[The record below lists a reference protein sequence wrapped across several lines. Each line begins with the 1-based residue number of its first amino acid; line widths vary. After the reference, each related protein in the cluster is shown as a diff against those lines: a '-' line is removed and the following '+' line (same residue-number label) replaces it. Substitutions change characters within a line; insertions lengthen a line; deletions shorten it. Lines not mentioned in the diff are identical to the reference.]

1 MSHTIEQIKARCPR
15 FRILVIGR
23 RNAGKTTILKK
34 MCNSDGSDLSIVDRN
49 GNGVDPSILE
59 PDRQRGMS
67 DIENEI
73 TFGSNPLFVFHD
85 SRGIEAGAEYDENSP
100 LCIDALWEFLD
111 KRSRESRIRD
121 QIHAVWMCIPMD
133 NQRAP
138 SSEFELAF
146 FNARASP
153 VPVIAVFT
161 KFEALIDEAYNDL
174 PEDDSSD
181 TEKEKNASRD
191 AQSKFDKTVRKA
203 IENTTHPPD
212 HCVQLQYMNEER
224 TGCAGLTEATYAAI
238 RDETLSDLFAMA
250 QRSSFRIGCKKVME
264 LIIREHEQWIQR
276 VGAKKNKILDS
287 ILEYTGKFMPHWRTY
302 RVGLHCLDYLVLT
315 GTPMFRVLSCAV
327 LGECSLCLPA
337 L

>member
-1 MSHTIEQIKARCPR
+1 MSLTIEQIMERCPR

-34 MCNSDGSDLSIVDRN
+34 MCDSDGSDLRIVDRK
-49 GNGVDPSILE
+49 GFEVDLSILE

-73 TFGSNPLFVFHD
+73 TFESNRLFVFHD
-85 SRGIEAGAEYDENSP
+85 SRGIEAGAEHDKNSP
-100 LCIDALWEFLD
+100 LCIDSLWEFLD
-111 KRSRESRIRD
+111 KRSRSPRIRD

-138 SSEFELAF
+138 SPEFELAF

-161 KFEALIDEAYNDL
+161 KFEALIDEAYDDL
-174 PEDDSSD
+174 PEDDLSD

-203 IENTTHPPD
+203 IENTAHPPD
-212 HCVQLQYMNEER
+212 QFVQLQYLNEER
-224 TGCAGLTEATYAAI
+224 TGCAGLIEATYAAI

-250 QRSSFRIGCKKVME
+250 QRSSFCVGCKKVMG
-264 LIIREHEQWIQR
+264 LIIQEQEQWIQR
-276 VGAKKNKILDS
+276 VQTNKKKILDT
-287 ILEYTGKFMPHWRTY
+287 IIEYTARFMPHWRTY
-302 RVGLHCLDYLVLT
+302 EVGVGCLGYLVLT
-315 GTPMFRVLSCAV
+315 GTPVFHVLSYA
-327 LGECSLCLPA
+327 GRECSLCLPA

>member
-1 MSHTIEQIKARCPR
+1 MSLTIERIKARCPR

-34 MCNSDGSDLSIVDRN
+34 MCDSDGSDLRIVDRN
-49 GNGVDPSILE
+49 GNE
-59 PDRQRGMS
+59 RGMS

-85 SRGIEAGAEYDENSP
+85 SRGIEAGAEHDENSP
-100 LCIDALWEFLD
+100 LCTDSLWEFLD
-111 KRSRESRIRD
+111 NAQGNQGSGPDTRYRIR
-121 QIHAVWMCIPMD
+121 MCIPMD

-181 TEKEKNASRD
+181 IEKEKNASRD
-191 AQSKFDKTVRKA
+191 AQSKFDKTVRQA
-203 IENTTHPPD
+203 IGNTTHPPNQY
-212 HCVQLQYMNEER
+212 VQLQYLNEER
-224 TGCAGLTEATYAAI
+224 TGCRGLTEATYAAI
-238 RDETLSDLFAMA
+238 QDVTLSDLFAIA
-250 QRSSFRIGCKKVME
+250 QRSSFRVGCEKVIEFIMSRNSGSNGCGQAK
-264 LIIREHEQWIQR
+264 IKYWI
-276 VGAKKNKILDS
+276 A
-287 ILEYTGKFMPHWRTY
+287 
-302 RVGLHCLDYLVLT
+302 
-315 GTPMFRVLSCAV
+315 
-327 LGECSLCLPA
+327 
-337 L
+337 

>member
-23 RNAGKTTILKK
+23 RNAGKTAILKK
-34 MCNSDGSDLSIVDRN
+34 MCNSDGSDLKIVDKN
-49 GNGVDPSILE
+49 GKEVDPSILE

-85 SRGIEAGAEYDENSP
+85 SRGIEAGAEHDKNLP
-100 LCIDALWEFLD
+100 LCTDSLWEFLD
-111 KRSRESRIRD
+111 KRSRESRIRN

-174 PEDDSSD
+174 PEDDLSD

-203 IENTTHPPD
+203 IENITHPPD
-212 HCVQLQYMNEER
+212 QCVQLQYLNEER

-238 RDETLSDLFAMA
+238 QNETLSDLFAMA
-250 QRSSFRIGCKKVME
+250 QQSSFQIGCKKVME
-264 LIIREHEQWIQR
+264 LIIREKEQWIQR
-276 VGAKKNKILDS
+276 VLANKNKILDT
-287 ILEYTGKFMPHWRTY
+287 IIKYTGYLIPHWRNY
-302 RVGLHCLDYLVLT
+302 QVGVGYLGYLVLT
-315 GTPMFRVLSCAV
+315 GTPVFCVLSCAASC
-327 LGECSLCLPA
+327 ECSLCLPA

>member
-1 MSHTIEQIKARCPR
+1 MSLTIEQIKERCPR

-34 MCNSDGSDLSIVDRN
+34 MCDSDGSDLRIVDRN
-49 GNGVDPSILE
+49 GNEVDPSILE

-85 SRGIEAGAEYDENSP
+85 SRGIEVGAEHDENSP
-100 LCIDALWEFLD
+100 LCTDSLWEFVN
-111 KRSRESRIRD
+111 KRSREPRIRD
-121 QIHAVWMCIPMD
+121 QIHAVWMCIAMD

-174 PEDDSSD
+174 PEDDLSD

-203 IENTTHPPD
+203 IENTAHPPD
-212 HCVQLQYMNEER
+212 QFVQLQYLNEER
-224 TGCAGLTEATYAAI
+224 TGCAGLIEATYAAI
-238 RDETLSDLFAMA
+238 QDETLSDLFAMA
-250 QRSSFRIGCKKVME
+250 QRSSFLGRMQEGHGFNNSGAGTVDPMGGGKQK
-264 LIIREHEQWIQR
+264 RKYWI
-276 VGAKKNKILDS
+276 
-287 ILEYTGKFMPHWRTY
+287 
-302 RVGLHCLDYLVLT
+302 
-315 GTPMFRVLSCAV
+315 
-327 LGECSLCLPA
+327 
-337 L
+337 